1 LTEYFSWRWVFYI
14 NVPFGILSLLGI
26 VALVKESSSDRDRP
40 FDLFGFL
47 LLSIAIVSLQLML
60 DRGQSK
66 YWFESTEIVFELI
79 ICLLAFYLFTVHMFT
94 HKHSYVDPRMFADRN
109 FSLGLV
115 FMFLLGVIM
124 LATMA
129 LLPPYLQNLL
139 GYPVFDAGL
148 ILAPRGIGT
157 MVAMM
162 LSTRFMERSVVPP
175 RYLIV
180 TGLVFIIGSLWQM
193 TGFTTNV
200 TQSMITWTGFIQGFG
215 LGFIFVPLSTLAFA
229 TLEPELRTEGSSIFG
244 LMRTIGSSLGISIV
258 VSQLASGMQREHAVL
273 TEHITAFNPV
283 LQSTASVGIWDVNT
297 PQGLALLE
305 GEVARQALQIAYIDD
320 FQLIMI
326 MALVAVPAALLLRSA
341 APTPR

>member
-1 LTEYFSWRWVFYI
+1 
-14 NVPFGILSLLGI
+14 
-26 VALVKESSSDRDRP
+26 
-40 FDLFGFL
+40 
-47 LLSIAIVSLQLML
+47 ML
-60 DRGQSK
+60 
-66 YWFESTEIVFELI
+66 
-79 ICLLAFYLFTVHMFT
+79 
-94 HKHSYVDPRMFADRN
+94 
-109 FSLGLV
+109 
-115 FMFLLGVIM
+115 
-124 LATMA
+124 
-129 LLPPYLQNLL
+129 
-139 GYPVFDAGL
+139 
-148 ILAPRGIGT
+148 
-157 MVAMM
+157 AMM

-175 RYLIV
+175 RHLIV

-193 TGFTTNV
+193 TRFTTDV

-258 VSQLASGMQREHAVL
+258 VSQLASGVQREHAVL
-273 TEHITAFNPV
+273 TEHITAFNPL
-283 LQSTASVGIWDVNT
+283 LQNTASAGIWDVNT

-341 APTPR
+341 APTTR

>member
-1 LTEYFSWRWVFYI
+1 
-14 NVPFGILSLLGI
+14 
-26 VALVKESSSDRDRP
+26 
-40 FDLFGFL
+40 
-47 LLSIAIVSLQLML
+47 
-60 DRGQSK
+60 
-66 YWFESTEIVFELI
+66 
-79 ICLLAFYLFTVHMFT
+79 
-94 HKHSYVDPRMFADRN
+94 
-109 FSLGLV
+109 
-115 FMFLLGVIM
+115 
-124 LATMA
+124 
-129 LLPPYLQNLL
+129 LQNLL